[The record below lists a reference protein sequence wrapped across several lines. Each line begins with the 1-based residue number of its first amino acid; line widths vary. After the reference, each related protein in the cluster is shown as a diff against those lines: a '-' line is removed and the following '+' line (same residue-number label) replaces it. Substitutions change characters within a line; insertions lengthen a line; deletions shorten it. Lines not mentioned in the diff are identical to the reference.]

1 MVVSTQVS
9 RYLHLMITKMIF
21 LHDGCY
27 ARHRIAFTTIH
38 CYLFKNSIRIVEM
51 LQVSAAGDI
60 ETRKV
65 TPSQ

>member
-1 MVVSTQVS
+1 
-9 RYLHLMITKMIF
+9 MITKMIF